1 MDAYTAV
8 HSQEAKEELNSQ
20 RDLISEMNTA
30 RLKDDDL
37 RNIAEEVLEVVL
49 EEVSVSEA
57 EDIISNMVPESSI
70 VGRQEKVQRILE
82 AFGETFSR
90 IKLKNKEQALEE
102 FVKYRQQKRLSETW
116 STRHNQDK
124 RVQRLHST
132 VVAEDSAIIKN
143 GLLKM
148 FNEKKSDPCWDSHK
162 QVGMK
167 KKGGKMVPNCVPK
180 NEEVEVVDEAE
191 KPYPYGKVGDK
202 LRKVA
207 GERDAET
214 DLKKKN
220 KLASRFSKIKREY
233 DLPEAKAKMKKEEAS
248 MSPQEIQLQKKK
260 AMLDRMIAQKRQ
272 QGLNKVKKSEAP
284 AKAMGEEAECAHSMK
299 GKECP
304 IHGKKDCSSMSEE
317 ASDAMKD
324 RRMERGGVGGNQRYN
339 KPVSNTPNTFGKKKP
354 KYDGM
359 SALERVKADIR
370 AKHGQGAIKEDA
382 KMAKQSDEKLAAL
395 HKQVSSSDQ
404 SLPSNQ
410 FMMKR
415 VTKEMNRRKKAT

>member
-1 MDAYTAV
+1 MRNFMDAYTAV
-8 HSQEAKEELNSQ
+8 HNQEAKEELNSQ

-180 NEEVEVVDEAE
+180 NEEFAAE
-191 KPYPYGKVGDK
+191 GIRDMDPEKGTK
-202 LRKVA
+202 
-207 GERDAET
+207 ER
-214 DLKKKN
+214 
-220 KLASRFSKIKREY
+220 
-233 DLPEAKAKMKKEEAS
+233 KAKLEKKRGMKMDDHPQYKKEEYVAEKKGS
-248 MSPQEIQLQKKK
+248 KPDYLDFDGDGNKEEPMKKALNDKKK
-260 AMLDRMIAQKRQ
+260 KGMKEELETSGKFSETEILKIIA
-272 QGLNKVKKSEAP
+272 
-284 AKAMGEEAECAHSMK
+284 
-299 GKECP
+299 
-304 IHGKKDCSSMSEE
+304 
-317 ASDAMKD
+317 
-324 RRMERGGVGGNQRYN
+324 
-339 KPVSNTPNTFGKKKP
+339 
-354 KYDGM
+354 
-359 SALERVKADIR
+359 
-370 AKHGQGAIKEDA
+370 
-382 KMAKQSDEKLAAL
+382 
-395 HKQVSSSDQ
+395 
-404 SLPSNQ
+404 SL
-410 FMMKR
+410 
-415 VTKEMNRRKKAT
+415 